1 MTLEGRPRAAHVEGD
16 VRIRNSEPMS
26 GGTTK
31 DRIIDAATELFYS
44 QGFHAVG
51 LDRILD
57 EVGVTKTTFY
67 NHFESKDELI
77 VSMLRKRDEVETGE
91 LMRQT
96 RERAGD
102 DPAARLL
109 AVFDV
114 LLEWFTEEGF
124 RGCIFMNAAVAYP
137 DEKDPIHVAAAAHG
151 ASLYDSIFALA
162 KAAGV
167 ADPDLL
173 TREALLLVAGAI
185 TARHVGGERDSAAL
199 ARRTMETLLERRS
212 TGTGAR
218 SA

>member
-1 MTLEGRPRAAHVEGD
+1 
-16 VRIRNSEPMS
+16 MS

-31 DRIIDAATELFYS
+31 ERIIDAATDLFYA

-77 VSMLRKRDEVETGE
+77 VAMLRKRDEVETGE
-91 LMRQT
+91 LMRLT

-102 DPAARLL
+102 DPAARML

-114 LLEWFTEEGF
+114 LLDWFGDTDF

-151 ASLYDSIFALA
+151 ASLYDALFALA

-167 ADPDLL
+167 TDPDLL
-173 TREALLLVAGAI
+173 TREALLLMAGAI
-185 TARHVGGERDSAAL
+185 TSRHVAGDSDSAAL

-212 TGTGAR
+212 SGSGAP